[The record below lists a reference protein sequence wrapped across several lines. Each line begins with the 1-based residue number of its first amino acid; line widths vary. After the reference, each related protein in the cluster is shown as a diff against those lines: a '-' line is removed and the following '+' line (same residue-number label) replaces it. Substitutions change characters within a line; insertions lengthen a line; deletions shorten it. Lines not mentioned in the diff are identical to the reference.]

1 MLSEERAKG
10 VARFG
15 REDHAIREEA
25 VARGIGGGA
34 VLASGVLGSGRSWR
48 AKIAC
53 VLRNS

>member
-1 MLSEERAKG
+1 MSEERAKG